1 MAIDKIGTNGL
12 VASAIVPPDNSITA
26 AKLNIAGNGTSGQFL
41 STDGDGSFSYA
52 NAPTVTAPTQQIF
65 SSAGTHTYTKPSGC
79 SKVKV
84 TVIGAGGG
92 GGGFRSRG
100 SARYVLGAGGGGGA
114 GGTAIKLIDGA
125 SVGSTETITIGTG
138 GAGGVAMNDGTA
150 GGTSSFGSHCSA
162 TGGAGGAHAGT
173 SHTSVSAVNR
183 PHVGYH
189 GGGGVGTGGDLNL
202 RGGSADKV
210 YVGNR
215 QLGSTSAATGADI
228 STDYA
233 GIAFAHRGSVGTGGG
248 SKHIFHNDG
257 GASTIQGGQTVPYG
271 ETDGGHTYS
280 QTSWT
285 GGNGQGYG
293 NGGNGGLGVMGYS
306 GGFVNSQNNGGTGSA
321 GVVIV
326 DEFYS

>member
-52 NAPTVTAPTQQIF
+52 DAPTVTAPTQQIF
-65 SSAGTHTYTKPSGC
+65 STAGTHTYTKPSGC

-92 GGGFRSRG
+92 GGGFRNRG
-100 SARYVLGAGGGGGA
+100 TARYIHGAGGGGGA

-125 SVGSTETITIGTG
+125 SVGATETVTIGTG
-138 GAGGVAMNDGTA
+138 GAGGVGMNDGTA

-173 SHTSVSAVNR
+173 SHTNNSQVNR
-183 PHVGYH
+183 PHTGYH
-189 GGGGVGTGGDLNL
+189 GGGGIGTGGDLNL

-210 YVGNR
+210 YLSVR
-215 QLGSTSAATGADI
+215 QFSNQTASTGTDMSI
-228 STDYA
+228 DYA
-233 GIAFAHRGSVGTGGG
+233 GVAFAHRGNIGQNAGT
-248 SKHIFHNDG
+248 KHVFHNDG

-280 QTSWT
+280 QTSWA

-293 NGGNGGLGVMGYS
+293 NGGNGGLGVMPYN
-306 GGFVNSQNNGGTGSA
+306 GGFITQSNNGGTGSA
-321 GVVIV
+321 GLVIV
-326 DEFYS
+326 EEFYS